1 MDRLDGERM
10 FVAVM
15 ETGSFVAAAERL
27 GTSSGQA
34 SKLVSRLESNLG
46 VRLLNRTTRAVSP
59 TEAGTAYFERL
70 KPLLDEFDNLDRS
83 VRNISQAPRG
93 RLRVTAPL
101 TFGTL
106 ELAPALSQFALIYPE
121 IELDVGFSDRIVNV
135 VDEGFDMAVRVG
147 RPADSS
153 LIARRICDVRIVIV
167 ASQDYIAR
175 RGEPSQPDD
184 LARHECIID
193 GNFREPNRWP
203 LKLANGKAVA
213 VSVQG
218 RIRFANADAC
228 LRAAEAGLG
237 LACVPSFV
245 AAEALRAGT
254 VRTVISSFEAEP
266 YSVHALYPHSRHLA
280 AKVRA
285 LVDFLVER
293 YRGTPHWERDL

>member
-1 MDRLDGERM
+1 WPAPR
-10 FVAVM
+10 
-15 ETGSFVAAAERL
+15 RL
-27 GTSSGQA
+27 G
-34 SKLVSRLESNLG
+34 SRDI
-46 VRLLNRTTRAVSP
+46 AP
-59 TEAGTAYFERL
+59 A
-70 KPLLDEFDNLDRS
+70 RS
-83 VRNISQAPRG
+83 QVARFYP
-93 RLRVTAPL
+93 V
-101 TFGTL
+101 L
-106 ELAPALSQFALIYPE
+106 ELSG
-121 IELDVGFSDRIVNV
+121 GFSGRIVNV
-135 VDEGFDMAVRVG
+135 VDGGFDMAVRVG

-175 RGEPSQPDD
+175 KGEPKQPDD

-203 LKLANGKAVA
+203 LKLADGKGVA
-213 VSVQG
+213 ASVQG

-254 VRTVISSFEAEP
+254 VRTVLSSFEAEP

-285 LVDFLVER
+285 RVDFLVER